1 MCAIFKNH
9 IIAYIFISTAT
20 VGVTTTILNPVH
32 IHLTMLMHRLTVV
45 ISYRLLSFI
54 TS

>member
-20 VGVTTTILNPVH
+20 VGVNLESSAYTLDNANASTDSGNILQ
-32 IHLTMLMHRLTVV
+32 ITV
-45 ISYRLLSFI
+45 IYN
-54 TS
+54 